1 MTRRG
6 LILGASVTSTMAATL
21 AAQTK
26 KAKAVAKKH
35 IKVSLPGGKSID
47 TAQMVG
53 SVYAVTIF
61 KTTCPHCQKSL
72 PITEKIV
79 KELGAKGFKAIGVAV
94 DTGAEPLVVD
104 FAKNFRVS
112 FPLGWAPIPEICEFV
127 DLKPEQLYVPAMMI
141 FDRGGKLRGR
151 YPGGDS
157 FFNMEELNLR
167 NMVEMLLKE
176 PRKA

>member
-6 LILGASVTSTMAATL
+6 LILSATAL

-26 KAKAVAKKH
+26 TAAPAKKH
-35 IKVSLPGGKSID
+35 LKVKLPGGKMVD

-53 SVYAVTIF
+53 SVCAVTIF

-79 KELGAKGFKAIGVAV
+79 GELGPKGFKSIGVAV
-94 DTGAEPLVVD
+94 DEGAERLVLE
-104 FAKNFRVS
+104 FARNYRIS
-112 FPLGWAPIPEICEFV
+112 FPLGWAPIDEICTFL

-141 FDRGGKLRGR
+141 FDRSGKVRGR

-167 NMVEMLLKE
+167 NMVELLLKD